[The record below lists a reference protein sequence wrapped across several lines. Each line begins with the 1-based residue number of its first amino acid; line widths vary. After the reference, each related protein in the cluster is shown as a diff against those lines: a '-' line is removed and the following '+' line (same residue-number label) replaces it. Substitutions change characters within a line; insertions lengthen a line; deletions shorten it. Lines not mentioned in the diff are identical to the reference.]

1 MPSGVMY
8 GHGKDKSYQ
17 PAADRLH
24 FLQIPCQLQHSV
36 SISYRAAAPCGAVF
50 FVHHSDPRLPDSAA
64 SPFSVF
70 SGLAS
75 GQTVSGTEE
84 IGCGRKCGRCPQPG
98 NDF

>member
-1 MPSGVMY
+1 MY
-8 GHGKDKSYQ
+8 GPGKDKSYQ

-24 FLQIPCQLQHSV
+24 FLQIPCQPQHSV

-75 GQTVSGTEE
+75 GQTVSGTERNRFFAHVVSSHL
-84 IGCGRKCGRCPQPG
+84 IC
-98 NDF
+98 FIIYII